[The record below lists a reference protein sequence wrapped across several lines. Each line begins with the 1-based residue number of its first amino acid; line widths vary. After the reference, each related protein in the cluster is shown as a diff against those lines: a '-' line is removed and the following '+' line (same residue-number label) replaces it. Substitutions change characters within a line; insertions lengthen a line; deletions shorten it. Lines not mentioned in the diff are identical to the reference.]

1 MKKQLHLDEHTW
13 QAMEAC
19 RWGTAD
25 SHDPD
30 LRTLMSRIAACP
42 EIGKI
47 SNRIELIDH
56 KIGAA
61 FQNVSVPTR
70 LAQSILDHL
79 SRAGNPISTPDALKE
94 KPLQGASANDTV
106 RPVSLPPPLKR
117 KTLHRWTLISSGV
130 LSAAVLFFALWLNLF
145 KGESYTEQRIF
156 DEAIRFFHADAPSG
170 RTPWA
175 EKSPP
180 KTFPFSRAVF
190 FSNGICWRVIR
201 DFLGQSGLAYDLPNR
216 DGGRA
221 TLYVIRKS
229 LEDLPNEPQHH
240 PFTTGGFTT
249 SAWQEGGLLYV
260 LVVQGETSTYQKY
273 LNLPRGPLA

>member
-1 MKKQLHLDEHTW
+1 MKKQPHLDEHTW

-30 LRTLMSRIAACP
+30 LRTLISRMAASP
-42 EIGKI
+42 EIEKI
-47 SNRIELIDH
+47 SNRIELIDQ

-61 FQNVSVPTR
+61 FQDVSVPPG

-79 SRAGNPISTPDALKE
+79 SHAGNPISATDALKDE
-94 KPLQGASANDTV
+94 PVQEASANYAV
-106 RPVSLPPPLKR
+106 APASLPPPGKLE
-117 KTLHRWTLISSGV
+117 TLRRWTLISSGI

-145 KGESYTEQRIF
+145 KGESYTEQTIF
-156 DEAIRFFHADAPSG
+156 DEAIRFFQAGAPSG

-229 LEDLPNEPQHH
+229 LEGLPNEPQYY
-240 PFTTGGFTT
+240 PFTTGGFST

-260 LVVQGETSTYQKY
+260 LVVQGEPNTYQKY
-273 LNLPRGPLA
+273 LNLPRGPVA